1 MSPSQANAHVDVD
14 EFGFK
19 RAVPAGCLSGWS
31 LSRLAAGTLSGAD
44 ATRAEGHLASCAR
57 CGELLAA
64 ERAMVGAAALEALPA
79 ALSKEG
85 ARVAAAAERRTKPRW
100 WLAWSGPLTLLAAAV
115 VALVVTARGGP
126 GSGDAGSGGAGTY
139 QGQDPDGTR
148 VKGGVA
154 IEGTLVRDGARAA
167 TDAPLGELGN
177 LKHGDRLKLRVRNAD
192 GQTVRVESE
201 EPSGWVTLYAGVIA
215 GEGLVPVDLVA
226 ERGTRSVLR
235 ISICPMVGDC
245 VVETHRMDVD

>member
-1 MSPSQANAHVDVD
+1 MNATAG
-14 EFGFK
+14 ELE
-19 RAVPAGCLSGWS
+19 RLVPTGCLSGWS
-31 LSRLAAGTLSGAD
+31 LSRLAAGTLGGAD
-44 ATRAEGHLASCAR
+44 AARAEGHAASCAR

-64 ERAMVGAAALEALPA
+64 ERAMVGAAVLEALPA

-85 ARVAAAAERRTKPRW
+85 ARAAAAAERRAKPRW
-100 WLAWSGPLTLLAAAV
+100 WIAWSGPLTLLAAAV
-115 VALVVTARGGP
+115 VALLVTARGPDGP
-126 GSGDAGSGGAGTY
+126 GGSGDAGPGGDGTY
-139 QGQDPDGTR
+139 QGQGPDGTR

-167 TDAPLGELGN
+167 TDAPLGELGR

-201 EPSGWVTLYAGVIA
+201 EPTGWVTLYAGLIA
-215 GEGLVPVDLVA
+215 GEGLVPVDMVA